1 LSAKTKT
8 SVFVRADKAGAL
20 KTLRDEALRNDPE
33 ILAIRH
39 TAAQVESSPLLS
51 QQQGLLDAELGSL
64 PEFDRDDPDAR
75 AVERMS
81 TAAVQD
87 DAYRVQLLDLAAL
100 HGDLYLEAVN
110 ALYAI
115 EVRTLG
121 RFEALA
127 RLLLD
132 QRQLIET
139 RRRDAEA

>member
-100 HGDLYLEAVN
+100 HLEAVN